1 MTSFQKGDK
10 KVLNAWA
17 FYDWA
22 NSVYSLTIVS
32 AVFPLFLGA
41 YLNSLEVDD
50 IMVFGGRISHT
61 ALMTYTTAFGFLI
74 VAIISPILSG
84 VADYKGNKKF
94 FLRMFCY
101 LGSISCMGL
110 FFFSIDYIYISLL
123 FYMSALVGF
132 WGSLVFYNSYL
143 PDIAL
148 KEQQDAI
155 SAKGYAMGYIG
166 SVILL
171 LINLAMIM
179 LVPKEQAL
187 FMMRC
192 SFILVGVWWF
202 GFSHYTYKY
211 LPNFRNDNAV
221 TKHVLLN
228 GFKELKIVW
237 RELQGQLRLKIYLA
251 AFFVY
256 SMAVQTVMLVA
267 SFFGENEIAWEKHGV
282 DKTFGL
288 IISILIIQIIAVFGA
303 YLTSYISGKQ
313 GNITTLII
321 INIIW
326 VFICVFAY
334 FVVTPNDFFITA
346 GVVGVVMG
354 GIQSLSRSTYAKFLP
369 ETNDTTSYF
378 SFYDVAEKIGIVI
391 GMGIFASVEVITG
404 SMRNAILFLV
414 AFFIIGV
421 VILFRVPK
429 KIK

>member
-1 MTSFQKGDK
+1 MKPFQKGSK

-41 YLNSLEVDD
+41 YLKSLSIDKIE
-50 IMVFGGRISHT
+50 VFGGEISHT
-61 ALMTYTTAFGFLI
+61 ALMTYVTAFGFLI
-74 VAIISPILSG
+74 VAIFSPILSG

-94 FLRMFCY
+94 FLRFFCY
-101 LGSISCMGL
+101 LGSLSCIGL
-110 FFFSIDYIYISLL
+110 FFFSLSHIYFSLICYVL
-123 FYMSALVGF
+123 ALIGF

-143 PDIAL
+143 PDIAF
-148 KEQQDAI
+148 KEQHDKI
-155 SAKGYAMGYIG
+155 SAKGYALGYIG

-171 LINLAMIM
+171 VVNLAMIM
-179 LVPKEQAL
+179 LAPEDKAL
-187 FMMRC
+187 LMMRY
-192 SFILVGVWWF
+192 SFVLVGVWWF
-202 GFSHYTYKY
+202 AFSHYTYAY
-211 LPNFRNDNAV
+211 LPSFRNSNKV
-221 TKHVLLN
+221 TSSILFN
-228 GFKELKIVW
+228 GIKELKSVW
-237 RELQGQLRLKIYLA
+237 KELQTQLRLKTYLA

-267 SFFGENEIAWEKHGV
+267 SFFGENEIAWKENGI
-282 DKTFGL
+282 DKTLGL
-288 IISILIIQIIAVFGA
+288 IISILIIQVIAVFGA
-303 YLTSYISGKQ
+303 YLTSFVSNKI
-313 GNITTLII
+313 GNVPTLIA

-334 FVVTPNDFFITA
+334 FVITPNDFFITA
-346 GVVGVVMG
+346 GVVGIVMG

-414 AFFIIGV
+414 AFFLLGL
-421 VILFRVPK
+421 VILFKVPK
-429 KIK
+429 NIK